1 MNSILKHLSI
11 ATRLLG
17 SEVAEAALSANV
29 ARDQQLDVN
38 FQSLK
43 EVLQSFGFEN
53 HLSKRSLQEIPSL
66 AAPLVL
72 ILKNQ
77 EALVVASISGSGTD
91 REYLVYQGD
100 APAQTLS
107 FNELNALYAGFCW
120 FIKQKV
126 ATSDDQFQIPPL
138 KTPWQALR
146 AATESRKNPIWR
158 ARR

>member
-53 HLSKRSLQEIPSL
+53 HLSKRSLQ
-66 AAPLVL
+66 
-72 ILKNQ
+72 
-77 EALVVASISGSGTD
+77 
-91 REYLVYQGD
+91 
-100 APAQTLS
+100 
-107 FNELNALYAGFCW
+107 
-120 FIKQKV
+120 
-126 ATSDDQFQIPPL
+126 
-138 KTPWQALR
+138 
-146 AATESRKNPIWR
+146 
-158 ARR
+158 